1 MNAFKLKYIYHSIE
15 LQQEI
20 EDFLAKWIDNSDSI
34 ETLTSGS
41 TGEPKLISIKK
52 EKMRLSARMTG
63 NFLQIRSGEKALL
76 CLSPSTIAGKMMLVR
91 AMELELELY
100 VTPTS
105 SNPFE
110 KITEEFDFVALVP
123 LQLKNTLDNFPEK
136 IQKCRNCI
144 IGGGDIPYPIIQQLK
159 NLELTVYHTFGMTE
173 TISHVAMKR
182 VGFISDEYFTA
193 LGGTYFSNLDERL
206 VIHSPLLET
215 ESITTNDCIEL
226 IDKKNFKWVGRT
238 DFVINSG
245 GIKIHPEVVE
255 NKLAEIISVP
265 FFIIGE
271 KDDYLGEKVI
281 LYIENKED
289 IQISKTKMTELLSR
303 YEMPKEI
310 RYVFPFART
319 DSGKINR
326 LQTILKFRKNV

>member
-1 MNAFKLKYIYHSIE
+1 MNAFKLKYSDHSIE

-20 EDFLAKWIDNSDSI
+20 ENFLAKWRDASDSI
-34 ETLTSGS
+34 ETYTSGS
-41 TGEPKLISIKK
+41 TGEPKKIKIKK

-63 NFLQIRSGEKALL
+63 DFLQIQRGEKALL

-91 AMELELELY
+91 AMELDLELY
-100 VTPTS
+100 VSSAS

-110 KITEEFDFVALVP
+110 KTTEEFDFVALVP

-182 VGFISDEYFTA
+182 VGFVSDDYFTA
-193 LGGTYFSNLDERL
+193 LGGTYFSNLDDRL
-206 VIHSPLLET
+206 VIHSPLLES

-226 IDKKNFKWVGRT
+226 IDNKHFKWIGRT

-255 NKLAEIISVP
+255 NKLSEIISVP

-271 KDDYLGEKVI
+271 KDDYLGEQVI

-289 IQISKTKMTELLSR
+289 IEISEAQMKELLSR

-310 RYVFPFART
+310 RYVFPFVRT

-326 LQTILKFRKNV
+326 QKTIR